1 MLLNYPAGGI
11 GTAGTSTGLT
21 PCVQTQ
27 LTPDLSISLARMLIP
42 SFGLHRPRFEGR
54 SVAPGTVALLILCGF
69 LVGGDASADNTEAD
83 WVYWRGPAFN
93 GTAQATGLADD
104 WDPAGGEGSNL
115 AWKRK
120 DLGGRSTPVVMDG
133 RLYTVL
139 RAEPGTP
146 REGEKVVCVDAATGE
161 TIWENRFNIWMS
173 DVPDTRVGW
182 SSVVADPES
191 GNVYVLGVCD
201 LFLCIDGKTG
211 ETVWQIPLHEQFG
224 MLSTYGGRTNF
235 PVVHED
241 LVIIS
246 GIIINW
252 GEYAKPNHRFLALDK
267 HTGETVWFSG
277 TLNLPDDTTYSAPSL
292 VNIDGQLQMIVG
304 AGDGSIWGFQPRT
317 GKPLWHYEL
326 SRRGIFATPLVVG
339 NRVFASHSEENMDGT
354 SMGAIVALNIT
365 GTGEKTSAAVHWK
378 YDELV
383 VGRSAPV
390 EIDGRLYAV
399 DDRCKLWIIESES
412 GKFVDERIAIGDRK
426 QWASLL
432 YADGKIYCLTEN
444 GRWAI
449 LKPTEGGA
457 EFVSKGRLRN
467 EAFYGSPIVAAGRLY
482 FPGTSALYC
491 VDTGTGE
498 QTPETIEQHLVGETP
513 VEQNPDPSQL
523 LIVPG
528 ELLVEPGQR
537 EELSVRLFNRL
548 GQRLADPADSDVT
561 LSVIG
566 PGSAAGGTFTADSDT
581 THSGAIIEASVGDV
595 TGTTRARIVPPLP
608 WHFTFDSLDDA
619 PVSWMGARYR
629 HVVRSDPF
637 DESSAGQGGGGN
649 NVLVKV
655 NTIPK
660 GARSRAWFGPSEMS
674 NYTIAADVRGDR
686 TGDQLPDIG
695 LTAHGYVLD
704 LMGNSQQLQIRTW
717 DPTLRMAQTVPFA
730 WKEDTWYRMK
740 LRAEIDD
747 SGDAPVAILRGK
759 VWPRDQAEPSDWT
772 VTATDQSPNL
782 QTSPGLYGNAKVAQ
796 LYLDNIDVTAND

>member
-1 MLLNYPAGGI
+1 MLF
-11 GTAGTSTGLT
+11 TSL
-21 PCVQTQ
+21 
-27 LTPDLSISLARMLIP
+27 
-42 SFGLHRPRFEGR
+42 GLHRPRHDR
-54 SVAPGTVALLILCGF
+54 SGCDRPRLDRPGLAAWVALSLILCA
-69 LVGGDASADNTEAD
+69 VWGGVDAVAGDPGSAD
-83 WVYWRGPAFN
+83 WVYWRGPAFD
-93 GTAQATGLADD
+93 GTAEATGLAED
-104 WDPAGGEGSNL
+104 WDPAGGEGSHL
-115 AWKRK
+115 AWKRD

-146 REGEKVVCVDAATGE
+146 REGEKVVCVNAATGE

-211 ETVWQIPLHEQFG
+211 KTIWEIPLHEQFG

-235 PVVHED
+235 PVIHED

-252 GEYAKPNHRFLALDK
+252 GDYAKPNHRFLALDK

-317 GKPLWHYEL
+317 GKALWHYEL

-339 NRVFASHSEENMDGT
+339 NRVFASHSEENINGV
-354 SMGAIVALNIT
+354 SMGAIVALDIA
-365 GTGEKTSAAVHWK
+365 GTGEKTSATVHWK

-390 EIDGRLYAV
+390 HINGRLYAV
-399 DDRCKLWIIESES
+399 DDRCKLWIIDSES
-412 GKFVDERIAIGDRK
+412 GEFVDERIAIGDRK

-432 YADGKIYCLTEN
+432 YADDKIYCLTEN

-449 LKPTEGGA
+449 LKPTDDGA
-457 EFVSKGRLRN
+457 EFISKGRLRN
-467 EAFYGSPIVAAGRLY
+467 EAFYGSPIVADGRLY

-491 VDTGTGE
+491 VDTGAGK
-498 QTPETIEQHLVGETP
+498 QTAATIEQYLVGETP
-513 VEQNPDPSQL
+513 VEQNPEASQL

-528 ELLVEPGQR
+528 ELLVEPGESR
-537 EELSVRLFNRL
+537 ELNVRLFNRL
-548 GQRLADPADSDVT
+548 GQRLADPADSAVKM
-561 LSVIG
+561 SVDG
-566 PGSAAGGTFTADSDT
+566 PGTATGLTFTASPDVAHTAATIRATVDGV
-581 THSGAIIEASVGDV
+581 SGV
-595 TGTTRARIVPPLP
+595 TRARIIPPLP

-629 HVVRSDPF
+629 HVLKPDPF
-637 DESSAGQGGGGN
+637 DPGSGN
-649 NVLVKV
+649 KLLVKV

-660 GARSRAWFGPSEMS
+660 GARSRAWFGPSEMA

-695 LTAHGYVLD
+695 LTAMGYVLD

-717 DPTLRMAQTVPFA
+717 DPTLRMAQTVPFE
-730 WKEDTWYRMK
+730 WKEDMWYRMK
-740 LRAEIDD
+740 LRAEIDG
-747 SGDAPVAILRGK
+747 SGKSPVAILRGK
-759 VWPRDQAEPSDWT
+759 VWPRDQAEPAEWT